1 MAVYAIALILILAVL
16 ASKKIPLFSWV
27 FLLGTIINL
36 WVRVLYLPHKKEPDQ
51 DL

>member
-1 MAVYAIALILILAVL
+1 MAVYAIVLMLILAVL
-16 ASKKIPLFSWV
+16 TSKKIPLFAWV